1 MGGSSSSS
9 SSSSSNTETNN
20 ASNESGLQIVDS
32 NGASIVMTDHDAIKL
47 SFTAIEN
54 VVTDAIESVDSSNER
69 IQQINNETIGTLKDF
84 AENLKVGDLKI
95 TKTVFLVGAGSIG
108 AMALAVVVSSNMKSK
123 KSNAK

>member
-54 VVTDAIESVDSSNER
+54 VVTDAIQSVDSSNER

>member
-32 NGASIVMTDHDAIKL
+32 NGASIVMTDYDAIKL
-47 SFTAIEN
+47 SFGAIEN
-54 VVTDAIESVDSSNER
+54 IVSDAIESVDSSNER
-69 IQQINNETIGTLKDF
+69 IQQINNDTVGTLKDF

-95 TKTVFLVGAGSIG
+95 TKTVFLVGAGSVG
-108 AMALAVVVSSNMKSK
+108 AMALAVVISSNMKNK
-123 KSNAK
+123 NKGKA